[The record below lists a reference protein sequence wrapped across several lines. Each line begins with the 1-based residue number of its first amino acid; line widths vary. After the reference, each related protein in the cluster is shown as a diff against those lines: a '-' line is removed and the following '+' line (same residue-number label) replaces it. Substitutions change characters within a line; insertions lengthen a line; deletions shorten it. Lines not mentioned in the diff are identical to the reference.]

1 MNEQRIAVI
10 TDSGTD
16 TPADFV
22 AAHDVR
28 VIPLRINYS
37 DGSSYENGVDITTE
51 DVVRR
56 FDEEIPSTSL
66 PSPMKIRD
74 TFEQARRDGYVG
86 AVVVTISSGLSAT
99 NETMNMVAR
108 QMEDFPV
115 VVVDTKSIGVAAG
128 LVVME
133 AVRQVEAGMPLD
145 RIGSVLGAL
154 SERTRVYFSVQK
166 LDFLRKGGRISEAVY
181 RVGSVLNI
189 KPVLMCDEREGKY
202 VIAKKARGWQRA
214 LDAQVKLLVEN
225 AARWGRRPARPPR
238 PPPRGHGS
246 PGSLGAPPRHWR
258 QVYLAHAP
266 SRAAKVF
273 QTSRFT
279 RAEKDAQAGILVVS
293 DARSQA
299 AHPKISPFA
308 RVNRDVRKSPLPRA
322 YSAATMCSTIP
333 AQRSAEARSKVA

>member
-16 TPADFV
+16 TPADFC

-28 VIPLRINYS
+28 VVPLRINYS

-56 FDEEIPSTSL
+56 FAEEIPSTSL

-202 VIAKKARGWQRA
+202 VIAKKARGWSRA
-214 LDAQVKLLVEN
+214 LDTQVKLLVEN
-225 AARWGRRPARPPR
+225 AARWGRVRLAVCTYDP
-238 PPPRGHGS
+238 
-246 PGSLGAPPRHWR
+246 SLRD
-258 QVYLAHAP
+258 
-266 SRAAKVF
+266 
-273 QTSRFT
+273 
-279 RAEKDAQAGILVVS
+279 ELV
-293 DARSQA
+293 
-299 AHPKISPFA
+299 A
-308 RVNRDVRKSPLPRA
+308 RVREHVGAVAEIVELVSCGI
-322 YSAATMCSTIP
+322 SADLLVHTGPTLVGMAVQGI
-333 AQRSAEARSKVA
+333 

>member
-16 TPADFV
+16 TPTDFC

-28 VIPLRINYS
+28 VVPLRINYS

-74 TFEQARRDGYVG
+74 TFEQVRRDGYAG

-108 QMEDFPV
+108 QMEDFPI
-115 VVVDTKSIGVAAG
+115 VVVDTKSIGIAAG

-202 VIAKKARGWQRA
+202 VIAKKARGWSRA
-214 LDAQVKLLVEN
+214 LDAQVKLVAEN
-225 AARWGRRPARPPR
+225 ARQWGRVR
-238 PPPRGHGS
+238 
-246 PGSLGAPPRHWR
+246 
-258 QVYLAHAP
+258 LAVCTYDP
-266 SRAAKVF
+266 TLRD
-273 QTSRFT
+273 
-279 RAEKDAQAGILVVS
+279 ELV
-293 DARSQA
+293 
-299 AHPKISPFA
+299 A
-308 RVNRDVRKSPLPRA
+308 RVREHVGAVTEIVELVSCGI
-322 YSAATMCSTIP
+322 SADLLVHTGPTLVGMAV
-333 AQRSAEARSKVA
+333 QGV

>member
-99 NETMNMVAR
+99 NEAMNMVAR

-214 LDAQVKLLVEN
+214 LDTQVKLLVEN
-225 AARWGRRPARPPR
+225 SARWGRVRLAVCTFDPVL
-238 PPPRGHGS
+238 RGE
-246 PGSLGAPPRHWR
+246 LVERVRERVGA
-258 QVYLAHAP
+258 V
-266 SRAAKVF
+266 
-273 QTSRFT
+273 
-279 RAEKDAQAGILVVS
+279 AEIVEFVSCGISADLLVHTGPTLVGM
-293 DARSQA
+293 AVQG
-299 AHPKISPFA
+299 
-308 RVNRDVRKSPLPRA
+308 V
-322 YSAATMCSTIP
+322 
-333 AQRSAEARSKVA
+333 

>member
-1 MNEQRIAVI
+1 MNDQRIAII

-66 PSPMKIRD
+66 PSPMKIQQ
-74 TFEQARRDGYVG
+74 TFEQAKRDGYTG

-99 NETMNMVAR
+99 HETVSMVAR

-115 VVVDTKSIGVAAG
+115 VMVDTKSIGIAAG
-128 LVVME
+128 FVVME
-133 AVRQVEAGMPLD
+133 AVRQVEAGTPLE
-145 RIGSVLGAL
+145 RLGSVLTAA
-154 SERTRVYFSVQK
+154 SERVRVFFSVQK

-189 KPVLMCDEREGKY
+189 KPVLTCDEREGKY
-202 VIAKKARGWQRA
+202 VIEKKPRGWQKA
-214 LDAQVKLLVEN
+214 LNTQIELIAEQ
-225 AARWGRRPARPPR
+225 AARWNQVRVAVCTFDP
-238 PPPRGHGS
+238 
-246 PGSLGAPPRHWR
+246 SLREE
-258 QVYLAHAP
+258 LA
-266 SRAAKVF
+266 
-273 QTSRFT
+273 
-279 RAEKDAQAGILVVS
+279 
-293 DARSQA
+293 
-299 AHPKISPFA
+299 A
-308 RVNRDVRKSPLPRA
+308 RVRERVTNVA
-322 YSAATMCSTIP
+322 EFITCGISADLLVHTGPTLVGMG
-333 AQRSAEARSKVA
+333 VMGV

>member
-37 DGSSYENGVDITTE
+37 DGSSYENGVDITAE

-214 LDAQVKLLVEN
+214 LDTQVKLLVEN
-225 AARWGRRPARPPR
+225 AARWGRVRLAVCTFDPVL
-238 PPPRGHGS
+238 RG
-246 PGSLGAPPRHWR
+246 
-258 QVYLAHAP
+258 
-266 SRAAKVF
+266 
-273 QTSRFT
+273 
-279 RAEKDAQAGILVVS
+279 ELV
-293 DARSQA
+293 
-299 AHPKISPFA
+299 A
-308 RVNRDVRKSPLPRA
+308 RVRERVGAVAEIVEFVSCGI
-322 YSAATMCSTIP
+322 SADLLVHTGPTLVGMAV
-333 AQRSAEARSKVA
+333 QGV

>member
-214 LDAQVKLLVEN
+214 LDTQVKLLVEN
-225 AARWGRRPARPPR
+225 SARWGRVRLAVCTFDPVL
-238 PPPRGHGS
+238 RGE
-246 PGSLGAPPRHWR
+246 LVERVRERVGA
-258 QVYLAHAP
+258 V
-266 SRAAKVF
+266 
-273 QTSRFT
+273 
-279 RAEKDAQAGILVVS
+279 AEIVEFVSCGISADLLVHTGPTLVGM
-293 DARSQA
+293 AVQG
-299 AHPKISPFA
+299 
-308 RVNRDVRKSPLPRA
+308 V
-322 YSAATMCSTIP
+322 
-333 AQRSAEARSKVA
+333 

>member
-1 MNEQRIAVI
+1 MNDQRIAII

-66 PSPMKIRD
+66 PSPMKIQQ
-74 TFEQARRDGYVG
+74 TFEQAKRDGYTG

-99 NETMNMVAR
+99 HETVSMVAR

-115 VVVDTKSIGVAAG
+115 VMVDTKSIGIAAG
-128 LVVME
+128 FVVME
-133 AVRQVEAGMPLD
+133 AVRQVEAGTPLE
-145 RIGSVLGAL
+145 RLGSVLTAA
-154 SERTRVYFSVQK
+154 SERVRVFFSVQK

-189 KPVLMCDEREGKY
+189 KPVLTCDEREGKY
-202 VIAKKARGWQRA
+202 VIEKKPRGWQKA
-214 LDAQVKLLVEN
+214 LNTQIELIAEQ
-225 AARWGRRPARPPR
+225 AARWNQVRVAVCTFDP
-238 PPPRGHGS
+238 
-246 PGSLGAPPRHWR
+246 SLREE
-258 QVYLAHAP
+258 LA
-266 SRAAKVF
+266 
-273 QTSRFT
+273 
-279 RAEKDAQAGILVVS
+279 
-293 DARSQA
+293 
-299 AHPKISPFA
+299 A
-308 RVNRDVRKSPLPRA
+308 RVRERVTNTVEFITCGI
-322 YSAATMCSTIP
+322 SADLLVHTGPTLVGMG
-333 AQRSAEARSKVA
+333 VMGV

>member
-214 LDAQVKLLVEN
+214 LDTQVKLLVEN
-225 AARWGRRPARPPR
+225 AARWGRVRLAVCTFDPVL
-238 PPPRGHGS
+238 RGE
-246 PGSLGAPPRHWR
+246 LVERVRERVGA
-258 QVYLAHAP
+258 V
-266 SRAAKVF
+266 
-273 QTSRFT
+273 
-279 RAEKDAQAGILVVS
+279 AEIVEFVSCGISADLLVHTGPTLVGM
-293 DARSQA
+293 AVQG
-299 AHPKISPFA
+299 
-308 RVNRDVRKSPLPRA
+308 V
-322 YSAATMCSTIP
+322 
-333 AQRSAEARSKVA
+333 